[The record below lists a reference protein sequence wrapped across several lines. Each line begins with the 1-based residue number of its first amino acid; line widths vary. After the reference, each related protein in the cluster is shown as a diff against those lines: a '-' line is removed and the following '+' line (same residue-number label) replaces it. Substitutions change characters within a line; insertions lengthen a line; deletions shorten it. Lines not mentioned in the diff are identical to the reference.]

1 MNIRSANI
9 NDIENIINL
18 LPQAHEIHLKARPD
32 WFKKKPLNLN
42 YIKNIIEAKDGEIFI
57 AEENDIII
65 GYCIIN
71 IRKYKNHEIFE
82 DMENIEID
90 EMCVDEK
97 YRKKGIGKKLFDKV
111 KIYGKE
117 INAKNIEL
125 MVWDFNKDAINFY
138 EKMGMKTRIKR
149 MEYKM

>member
-1 MNIRSANI
+1 MNIRLATI
-9 NDIENIINL
+9 NDVENIINL
-18 LPQAHEIHLKARPD
+18 LLQIHEIHLKARPD
-32 WFKKKPLNLN
+32 WFKKKTLNFN
-42 YIKNIIEAKDGEIFI
+42 YIKDIIEAKDGEIFI

-82 DMENIEID
+82 DMENIEIS

-97 YRKKGIGKKLFDKV
+97 NRKRGVGKKLFDKV

-125 MVWDFNKDAINFY
+125 MVWDFNKEAIDFY

-149 MEYKM
+149 MEYKI